1 MAVAFDNSV
10 TVVQTNVT
18 TGTSA
23 TTAAFTI
30 SGSATVALA
39 LIELSISG
47 SSDANIT
54 GTGTFT
60 LGGSAFT
67 LVSSTKKK
75 SGSDANVDGY
85 VEVYYLQSP
94 PTGSQ
99 TATWAPT
106 MSIGG
111 AFLCSTLHVATF
123 TGSDTGTAPVVAST
137 LANGNGVSSLTVS
150 TSLSSGDMIVGICC
164 NGTSNPTV
172 TTGTSIAAPTG
183 GTNTGSH
190 KTRSAYNTGTGSTSI
205 VFGTNSADLSGATAV
220 KVTAS
225 GGAAGPVEGST
236 IVPQAMKRASYF

>member
-10 TVVQTNVT
+10 TVVTTLTT

-23 TTAAFTI
+23 TTASFAI

-39 LIELSISG
+39 LIELSIQA

-75 SGSDANVDGY
+75 SGGDAFTDGY
-85 VEVYYLQSP
+85 VEIYYLQSP

-111 AFLCSTLHVATF
+111 SFLCSTLHVATF
-123 TGSDTGTAPVVAST
+123 TGSNTGTAPVVATT

-150 TSLSSGDMIVGICC
+150 TTLSSGDLIAGICC
-164 NGTSNPTV
+164 NGTANPTV

-183 GTNTGSH
+183 SGATGSH
-190 KTRSAYNTGTGSTSI
+190 NTRSAYNTGTGTVSI
-205 VFGTNSADLSGATAV
+205 VFGTNSGDLSGATAV

-225 GGAAGPVEGST
+225 GAAATSLPTFHRPSGLLV
-236 IVPQAMKRASYF
+236 R